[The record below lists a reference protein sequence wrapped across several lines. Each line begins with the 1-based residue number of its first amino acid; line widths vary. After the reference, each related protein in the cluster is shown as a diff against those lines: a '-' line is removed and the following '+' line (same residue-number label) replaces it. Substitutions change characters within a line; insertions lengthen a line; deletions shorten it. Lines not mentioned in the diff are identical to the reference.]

1 MAVAR
6 KVSVDS
12 GRKDYVPA
20 LSFRWLTRFYDVL
33 IGLGMPERR
42 MRGRLV
48 EVLAPAPGENILE
61 FGCGTASN
69 LIVLKQRHADAFV
82 SGIDVDPEVLEIART
97 KLARSGIEAALVLYD
112 GGQLPQSDASL
123 DAVFTLLVF
132 HHLTVAQKKL
142 ALSEIH
148 RVLKPGG
155 RFVLADW
162 GRQRNPLL
170 RAGFFLVQLL
180 DGFETTRSNA
190 RGMVPGLIEEAGFQ
204 GLREADHMV
213 TPLGKITYWAAQKEP
228 GSAN

>member
-1 MAVAR
+1 MAMTGDTPAGP
-6 KVSVDS
+6 
-12 GRKDYVPA
+12 GRNDYIPA
-20 LSFRWLTRFYDVL
+20 LSFRWLTRFYDAL

-48 EVLAPAPGENILE
+48 DALAPAPGEAILE

-69 LIVLKQRHADAFV
+69 LVALKQRQPDLLLT
-82 SGIDVDPEVLEIART
+82 GIDVDPEILEIARA
-97 KLARSGIEAALVLYD
+97 KLDGAGIEAELVHYS
-112 GGQLPQSDASL
+112 GAELPFEDVSL
-123 DAVFTLLVF
+123 DGVCTLLVF
-132 HHLTVAQKKL
+132 HHLTLEQKKL
-142 ALSEIH
+142 ALAEIR

-190 RGMVPGLIEEAGFQ
+190 RGLVPGLVRQAGFQ
-204 GLREADHMV
+204 GLQEAAHMI
-213 TPLGKITYWAAQKEP
+213 TPLGRITYW
-228 GSAN
+228 SARK